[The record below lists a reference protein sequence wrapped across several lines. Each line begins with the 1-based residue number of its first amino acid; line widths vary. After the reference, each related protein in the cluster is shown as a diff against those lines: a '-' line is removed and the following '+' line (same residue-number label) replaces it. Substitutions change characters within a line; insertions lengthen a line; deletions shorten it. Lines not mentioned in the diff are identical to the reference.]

1 MKVDSAGTLAQTTPS
16 AAHARL
22 ESQFYD
28 EEVPPFAEEGLA
40 QLYQCPMSTLARF
53 AIYDAAPQAST
64 WVERQGGE
72 IVTVL
77 LFRRTARHVLV
88 YNEQVS
94 LDHATIERFAQA
106 VFARFAAVT
115 RIGFYAIAVAGA
127 VRGYPMLR
135 RECLEDIALALPA
148 TPDAYLT
155 ALGPN
160 TRGEIRRCMA
170 RIKRD
175 FPSFRFET
183 YAGIAVTEAQVREVI
198 AFNHAR
204 LGAKNQASYYD
215 ERAIGRL
222 VRWVHAHGRVGIATI
237 DGRTCGGVICLTA
250 GAHMMMQAVAHDPCL
265 DAYRLGKLCCY
276 LSICDA
282 IAQGARTYHLGWG
295 RYDYKFRLLG
305 RLEPLYR
312 VELYRSRLHMLFDA
326 RHLARVELGARRR
339 AVKLRIAC
347 AREGRGRGA
356 RALLA
361 LAALRRAARRLLRRG
376 HAG

>member
-1 MKVDSAGTLAQTTPS
+1 MSEGSTGTLAQ
-16 AAHARL
+16 AAAAAPQ
-22 ESQFYD
+22 SQREAHFYD
-28 EEVPPFAEEGLA
+28 ETVPPFAEEALA
-40 QLYQCPMSTLARF
+40 RLYQSPMTTLARF
-53 AIYDAAPQAST
+53 AIYDAAPDAST
-64 WVERQGGE
+64 WAERQGGE
-72 IVTVL
+72 IVTVV
-77 LFRRTARHVLV
+77 LFRRMARHVLV

-106 VFARFAAVT
+106 VFARFATVT

-127 VRGYPMLR
+127 VRGYPIFR

-148 TPDAYLT
+148 TSDAYLA

-160 TRGEIRRCMA
+160 TRGEIRRCLA

-183 YAGIAVTEAQVREVI
+183 YAGTAVTEAQVREVI

-204 LGAKNQASYYD
+204 LGAKHQASYYD

-222 VRWVHAHGRVGIATI
+222 VRWVHRHGRVGIATI
-237 DGRTCGGVICLTA
+237 DGRTCAGVVCLAA
-250 GAHMMMQAVAHDPCL
+250 GAHVLMQAVAHDPRL

-305 RLEPLYR
+305 RLAPLYR
-312 VELYRSRLHMLFDA
+312 VELYRSRLHVLFDA
-326 RHLARVELGARRR
+326 RHLVRVELMACRR

-347 AREGRGRGA
+347 AREGQGGGA

-361 LAALRRAARRLLRRG
+361 LAALGRAARRLLRRG